1 MFFHKRYTEGQQ
13 IHEKVAVI
21 TSDPVMQMRLLPH
34 TFRVAVIKRQE
45 ITIIGRDVEKREPFA
60 LLVGM

>member
-1 MFFHKRYTEGQQ
+1 
-13 IHEKVAVI
+13 
-21 TSDPVMQMRLLPH
+21 MQMRLLPH